1 MEVYLDNDV
10 VSALAKDDHP
20 EESLAL
26 DRLLEYLG
34 RRANSDHDLGC
45 DAEGTRA
52 VAGHEAFDDC
62 QELLRATNQA
72 AIH

>member
-26 DRLLEYLG
+26 DRLLDNWTQGE
-34 RRANSDHDLGC
+34 
-45 DAEGTRA
+45 
-52 VAGHEAFDDC
+52 
-62 QELLRATNQA
+62 
-72 AIH
+72 